1 MVRPSGIAARTRSLG
16 RPGTG
21 GVVGGVV
28 GGMVGGMAADPA
40 WPVTGGRQARRW
52 GLLLIAGWLVQA
64 GLRAWLSR
72 SQVVPLA
79 APDESAYLI
88 AARVLAG
95 GVPANFSYSTLYPVG
110 YPLLITPVFWFT
122 HNPVTVYHAVLVINA
137 AISAAVMP
145 LGYLAC
151 RRLRLDRPAAFG
163 VAMVA
168 ALLPAALFYSQYA
181 MTDAIY
187 PVIVL
192 GWLLATRSWLTARSV
207 RGQYAAAIG
216 SALLAGYAY
225 AVHSRGAVMVAG
237 SVVVGALVAWR
248 RLVPRGTALA
258 AAAALCLPLGAG
270 ALLNRYLSSTMYPVG
285 PRTLAGEAL
294 IRLHSVHGVV
304 FVLEMAAG
312 QLWRFV
318 LDSWGVAGLGLA
330 AAVVVVFRRGARTD
344 VRIMAGLAAGVTL
357 VTVGVSPAGLPP
369 TQPQAWASGRYL
381 DGVLIAFFL
390 VGAAVLLQADR
401 RLIIVYAACVVP
413 PTVLAMIVVGAYA
426 GGSVPTAG
434 FGAAFVFA
442 EPAVLTQDWTTAS
455 VWAATAV
462 TFALLAAWVTA
473 VLAADR
479 WGGRLARQWRAVVL
493 AGLAAVSLVAVLQM
507 TSHISRAGTP
517 RQEANTIGLLTG
529 SGLKPGEH
537 LAVGTG
543 TSWASW
549 MPQAYEIP
557 WAQLESFSPGRQPPP
572 ADATVVEVRWPSGG
586 PAQASWPQAPAGWRV
601 VASDRTDNWVAWR
614 KLELPGGLPA

>member
-168 ALLPAALFYSQYA
+168 ALLPTALFYSQYA

-187 PVIVL
+187 PVVVL

-237 SVVVGALVAWR
+237 YVVVGALVAWR

-572 ADATVVEVRWPSGG
+572 ADATVVEVRWPSGE

>member
-21 GVVGGVV
+21 GV
-28 GGMVGGMAADPA
+28 VGGMAADPA

-187 PVIVL
+187 PVVVL

-237 SVVVGALVAWR
+237 YVVVGALVAWR

-357 VTVGVSPAGLPP
+357 VTAGVSPAGLPP

-507 TSHISRAGTP
+507 TSLISQAGTP

-572 ADATVVEVRWPSGG
+572 ADATVVEVRWPSGE

>member
-357 VTVGVSPAGLPP
+357 VTAGVSPAGLPP

-572 ADATVVEVRWPSGG
+572 ADATVVEVRWPSGE

>member
-1 MVRPSGIAARTRSLG
+1 
-16 RPGTG
+16 
-21 GVVGGVV
+21 
-28 GGMVGGMAADPA
+28 
-40 WPVTGGRQARRW
+40 VTGGRQARRW

-95 GVPANFSYSTLYPVG
+95 GVPANFSYSTLYPAG

-187 PVIVL
+187 PVVVL

-357 VTVGVSPAGLPP
+357 VTAVVSPAGLPP

-462 TFALLAAWVTA
+462 TFALLAAWVTV

-507 TSHISRAGTP
+507 TSHISQAGTP

-572 ADATVVEVRWPSGG
+572 ADATVVEVRWPSGE

>member
-1 MVRPSGIAARTRSLG
+1 
-16 RPGTG
+16 
-21 GVVGGVV
+21 
-28 GGMVGGMAADPA
+28 MA
-40 WPVTGGRQARRW
+40 
-52 GLLLIAGWLVQA
+52 
-64 GLRAWLSR
+64 
-72 SQVVPLA
+72 
-79 APDESAYLI
+79 
-88 AARVLAG
+88 
-95 GVPANFSYSTLYPVG
+95 ST
-110 YPLLITPVFWFT
+110 
-122 HNPVTVYHAVLVINA
+122 
-137 AISAAVMP
+137 
-145 LGYLAC
+145 
-151 RRLRLDRPAAFG
+151 
-163 VAMVA
+163 
-168 ALLPAALFYSQYA
+168 
-181 MTDAIY
+181 
-187 PVIVL
+187 
-192 GWLLATRSWLTARSV
+192 
-207 RGQYAAAIG
+207 
-216 SALLAGYAY
+216 
-225 AVHSRGAVMVAG
+225 
-237 SVVVGALVAWR
+237 
-248 RLVPRGTALA
+248 
-258 AAAALCLPLGAG
+258 
-270 ALLNRYLSSTMYPVG
+270 
-285 PRTLAGEAL
+285 
-294 IRLHSVHGVV
+294 
-304 FVLEMAAG
+304 
-312 QLWRFV
+312 
-318 LDSWGVAGLGLA
+318 
-330 AAVVVVFRRGARTD
+330 
-344 VRIMAGLAAGVTL
+344 AGVTL
-357 VTVGVSPAGLPP
+357 VTAVVSPAGLPP

-401 RLIIVYAACVVP
+401 GLIIVYAACVVP

-462 TFALLAAWVTA
+462 TFALLAAWVA
-473 VLAADR
+473 VVLAADR

-507 TSHISRAGTP
+507 TSHISQAGTP

-572 ADATVVEVRWPSGG
+572 ADATVVEVRWPSGE

>member
-237 SVVVGALVAWR
+237 YVVVGALVAWR

-462 TFALLAAWVTA
+462 TFALLAAWVA
-473 VLAADR
+473 VVLAADR

>member
-16 RPGTG
+16 RPGT
-21 GVVGGVV
+21 GGVV

-95 GVPANFSYSTLYPVG
+95 GVPANFSYSTLYPAG

-225 AVHSRGAVMVAG
+225 AMHSRGAVMVAG

-357 VTVGVSPAGLPP
+357 VTAVVSPAGLPP

-462 TFALLAAWVTA
+462 TFALLAAWVA
-473 VLAADR
+473 VVLAADR

-507 TSHISRAGTP
+507 TSHISQAGTP

>member
-21 GVVGGVV
+21 GV
-28 GGMVGGMAADPA
+28 VGGMAADPA

-187 PVIVL
+187 PVVVL

-207 RGQYAAAIG
+207 GGQYAAAIG
-216 SALLAGYAY
+216 SALLAGY
-225 AVHSRGAVMVAG
+225 
-237 SVVVGALVAWR
+237 VVVGALVAWR

-357 VTVGVSPAGLPP
+357 VTAVVSPAGLPP

-507 TSHISRAGTP
+507 TSHISQAGTP

-572 ADATVVEVRWPSGG
+572 ADATVVEVRWPSGE

>member
-237 SVVVGALVAWR
+237 YVVVGALVAWR

-357 VTVGVSPAGLPP
+357 VTAVVSPAGLPP